1 MLERG
6 LFHNSGHLRNTPQT
20 SPLHNMRTVLLSI
33 ALIIIAATASA
44 YGQQTDSAAT
54 RKNRFS
60 TRLQAEGVFYNL
72 EYDHPLK
79 PGYTLPLV
87 IARPQVSYAYD
98 SLFWL
103 AAGWHYGVMAGRRK
117 AWQSYPI
124 ISLQARLAKGFHI
137 RLGELPDARE
147 HQLPEFLYTQQ
158 RAWLNRPEMGAQLTY
173 RNRWV
178 QAEAW
183 VDWFH
188 FVWRNTSENEQFL
201 QGVQVNLRPI
211 ERVDF
216 SLKGFVLG
224 LHSGGQLD
232 TTHLPVTTSTNMGL
246 LASYLSP
253 CLGNSQLRVGGEV
266 DYALSRDA
274 SVATPLS
281 KRMGWASRMMAVL
294 QGYGLRGQL
303 GYYLAHRFVSL
314 RGEELYS
321 AYSSWSNGAV
331 REVRSVL
338 IGEVDYAKEFARG
351 LSFYCGL
358 HALYDLRLGQVDYGF
373 WVGLRAEVGM
383 GKWAAP
389 LKSEGL

>member
-1 MLERG
+1 MLEG
-6 LFHNSGHLRNTPQT
+6 ELFHNPSYLRDTTQT
-20 SPLHNMRTVLLSI
+20 SPHHTMRTVLPSI
-33 ALIIIAATASA
+33 ALIILAATASS
-44 YGQQTDSAAT
+44 YGQQTDSVAT
-54 RKNRFS
+54 RKNQFS
-60 TRLQAEGVFYNL
+60 ARLQAEGVFYNL

-79 PGYTLPLV
+79 PGYTLPLA
-87 IARPQVSYAYD
+87 IARPQVCYAYD

-103 AAGWHYGVMAGRRK
+103 ATGWHYGVMAGRLK

-124 ISLQARLAKGFHI
+124 ISLQAWLAKGFHI

-158 RAWLNRPEMGAQLTY
+158 RAWLNRPETGAQLTY

-188 FVWRNTSENEQFL
+188 FVWRYTSENEQFL
-201 QGVQVNLRPI
+201 QGVQVNLRPMGS
-211 ERVDF
+211 VDF
-216 SLKGFVLG
+216 NLKGFLLG
-224 LHSGGQLD
+224 HHSGGQLD

-246 LASYLSP
+246 LANYLSP

-331 REVRSVL
+331 REVRSML

-383 GKWAAP
+383 GKWRW
-389 LKSEGL
+389 